1 MSVSASLKEMQ
12 THQGGHDEGRT
23 VLRAMLR
30 TWVWRIAELKYE
42 PEVGVND
49 QDGLWAQASSLI
61 FWMITGMRWSFMDIH
76 CSIAR

>member
-1 MSVSASLKEMQ
+1 MQ

-49 QDGLWAQASSLI
+49 QDGLRAQASSLK
-61 FWMITGMRWSFMDIH
+61 F
-76 CSIAR
+76 